1 MHKEK
6 KEDSLELRSEEVQEI
21 MGYIPH
27 WFLRLGVSI
36 IFGILVFGLILSYL
50 IRYPDVLVAKVS
62 ITSDAP
68 PSNIIARATGKM
80 DSLLVK
86 DKQYVEENKTL
97 AIINNT
103 ASYNDILKIEAEIE
117 ILTGC
122 LKEINKIN
130 NVKIEQNNYVLGG
143 VENNYLQF
151 IKSINEFKNFL
162 ALDYHDKKT
171 EKLQKQI
178 NKKKKLYGI
187 EQRQFKIAKSEFI
200 LSEKQFKRDSILF
213 NKKVISESNY
223 EKSMSVYLEKTNL
236 LENSKK
242 SLINCELQ
250 IDQFEKEIIDLK
262 SDYKNKLENIKTNIH
277 HSTKKL
283 KNAIENWKFKY
294 ILKAPISGKVVFS
307 RMWSSNQNIN
317 RGGLVFTIL
326 PKKQN
331 KLIGKLKLPVSGAG
345 KVDIN
350 QKVNIKL
357 YNYPYK
363 EFGMVSGRVMN
374 ISDIPIDSVYYV
386 DISLPN
392 GLKTNYQKKLHFN
405 QGMSGEAEIITENIS
420 LLARIIHPIKAII
433 KNKF

>member
-1 MHKEK
+1 MK
-6 KEDSLELRSEEVQEI
+6 KQENNNLEFRSEEVQEI

-27 WFLRLGVSI
+27 WFLRTGVSI
-36 IFGILVFGLILSYL
+36 ILGILIFGLILSYF
-50 IRYPDVLVAKVS
+50 IKYPDVLIAKVS
-62 ITSDAP
+62 ITSDTP
-68 PSNIIARATGKM
+68 PLNIMSRATGKM

-86 DKQYVEENKTL
+86 DKQYVEKNKIL

-103 ASYNDILKIEAEIE
+103 ASYNDILKIEVEIE
-117 ILTGC
+117 KVTKC
-122 LKEINKIN
+122 LKEIEKKNNIKI
-130 NVKIEQNNYVLGG
+130 KQNNYVLGDI
-143 VENNYLQF
+143 ESNYLQF
-151 IKSINEFKNFL
+151 IKAIKDFKNFL
-162 ALDYHDKKT
+162 ALDYHNKKT
-171 EKLQKQI
+171 EKLQRQI
-178 NKKKKLYGI
+178 NKKKKLYII

-200 LSEKQFKRDSILF
+200 LNEKQFKRDSLLF
-213 NKKVISESNY
+213 SRKVISESKY
-223 EKSMSVYLEKTNL
+223 EKSMSVYLKKTNL

-262 SDYKNKLENIKTNIH
+262 SDYKNKLETIKTNIH
-277 HSTKKL
+277 HSIKKL
-283 KNAIENWKFKY
+283 KNAIENWRFKY
-294 ILKAPISGKVVFS
+294 ILKAPISGKIVFS
-307 RMWSSNQNIN
+307 SMWSSNQNIS

-326 PKKQN
+326 PEKQN

-350 QKVNIKL
+350 QEVNIKL

-363 EFGMVSGRVMN
+363 EFGMVSGRVIN
-374 ISDIPIDSVYYV
+374 ISDIPIDSLYYV

-420 LLARIIHPIKAII
+420 LLARIIHPIKEII